1 MSLPEVLLWRLIKN
15 RGAGL
20 RFRRQHPIGPY
31 VLDFYCTELK
41 LAIEIDGAAH
51 DAGDRPERD
60 EKRTEWLESQQ
71 VEVIR
76 IPASDVL
83 KDATSVADSI
93 RLFCN
98 ERR

>member
-20 RFRRQHPIGPY
+20 RFRRQHPIGAY
-31 VLDFYCTELK
+31 VLDFYCAELR

-51 DAGDRPERD
+51 DTGDRPERD
-60 EKRTEWLESQQ
+60 EKRTVWLEHQG

-83 KDATSVADSI
+83 KDAASVAESI
-93 RLFCN
+93 RLLGI